1 MGALQTY
8 NITVDWTGADERG
21 TASYTSYSRDHEVR
35 VEGKPTLLATSDL
48 KVRTDVSR
56 YRAEELFVGAISQ
69 AQMLWFL
76 RTAAKHD
83 VVVLGYADKAT
94 GTQRVEGAGSGPFVE
109 VVLRPR
115 VTYAEP
121 GISAE
126 LAARLH
132 HEAREY
138 NHIARSVLFPVR
150 VEPAVRA
157 PQPQGAA
164 VPVE

>member
-8 NITVDWTGADERG
+8 SVTVDWTGADERG

-48 KVRTDVSR
+48 KVRTDVRR
-56 YRAEELFVGAISQ
+56 YRAEELFVGSLSQ

-83 VVVLGYADKAT
+83 VVVLSYADKAT

-109 VVLRPR
+109 VVLRPQ
-115 VTYAEP
+115 VLYAEP
-121 GISAE
+121 LSE
-126 LAARLH
+126 ESAARLH

-138 NHIARSVLFPVR
+138 NHLARSVGFPVR
-150 VEPAVRA
+150 VEPV
-157 PQPQGAA
+157 Q
-164 VPVE
+164 VPVATA

>member
-8 NITVDWTGADERG
+8 NVTVDWTGADERG
-21 TASYTSYSRDHEVR
+21 TASYTRYSRDHEVR

-56 YRAEELFVGAISQ
+56 YRAEELFVGSLSQ

-109 VVLRPR
+109 VVLRPH
-115 VTYAEP
+115 VTYADPMSEE
-121 GISAE
+121 A
-126 LAARLH
+126 AARLH

-138 NHIARSVLFPVR
+138 NHLARSVGFPVH
-150 VEPAVRA
+150 VEPV
-157 PQPQGAA
+157 A
-164 VPVE
+164 VPVPTA

>member
-8 NITVDWTGADERG
+8 SVTVDWTGADERG

-56 YRAEELFVGAISQ
+56 YRAEELFVGSLSQ

-83 VVVLGYADKAT
+83 VVVLSYADKAT

-109 VVLRPR
+109 VVLRPQ
-115 VTYAEP
+115 VLYAEP
-121 GISAE
+121 LSE
-126 LAARLH
+126 ESAARLH

-138 NHIARSVLFPVR
+138 NHIARSVGFPVR
-150 VEPAVRA
+150 VEPV
-157 PQPQGAA
+157 Q
-164 VPVE
+164 VPVATA

>member
-8 NITVDWTGADERG
+8 NVTVDWTGADERG

-56 YRAEELFVGAISQ
+56 YRAEELFVGSLSQ

-83 VVVLGYADKAT
+83 VVVLTYSDKAT

-109 VVLRPR
+109 VVLRPQ
-115 VTYAEP
+115 VMYAEP
-121 GISAE
+121 VSE
-126 LAARLH
+126 ERSARLH

-138 NHIARSVLFPVR
+138 NHLARSVGFPVR
-150 VEPAVRA
+150 VEPVQVSVATA
-157 PQPQGAA
+157 
-164 VPVE
+164 